1 MTDKTKLL
9 IVEDDQYLLTLF
21 RFALQTRG
29 SDFDIVTAADSDSAL
44 SAAREI
50 KPDLILL
57 DILLPGDVDGV
68 EICRQI
74 RSDPAMKGTG
84 IVMVTALDDEVTRQR
99 AIEAG
104 AADYWI
110 KPIDTRGLVD
120 RVRAVLSLKRSTP
133 TRATIT
139 PEPEPRPQPT
149 RSVPATPPAS
159 APAADFPALDKAIS
173 SIRTALAGLDPNDW
187 ADIQA
192 LAEARLA
199 HKKKLT

>member
-1 MTDKTKLL
+1 MTDRTKIL

-44 SAAREI
+44 SAARDI

-110 KPIDTRGLVD
+110 KPINTRGLVD

-149 RSVPATPPAS
+149 RLVPATPPAFAS
-159 APAADFPALDKAIS
+159 AADSPALDKAIS

>member
-1 MTDKTKLL
+1 MTDKIKLL
-9 IVEDDQYLLTLF
+9 VVEDDQYLLTLF

-29 SDFDIVTAADSDSAL
+29 TDFEIVTAADSDSAL
-44 SAAREI
+44 AAAHAV

-57 DILLPGDVDGV
+57 DILLPGDVDGI

-74 RSDPAMKGTG
+74 RSDPTMKGTG

-104 AADYWI
+104 AADYWT
-110 KPIDTRGLVD
+110 KPINTRGLVD
-120 RVRAVLSLKRSTP
+120 RVRAVLSLKRPTP

-139 PEPEPRPQPT
+139 SEAEPRPQPT
-149 RSVPATPPAS
+149 RSVPAATPAS
-159 APAADFPALDKAIS
+159 TPKSDSPALDKAIS

-199 HKKKLT
+199 HKKKST